1 MREVKMVSIEELED
15 KIHEEEV
22 KARYDSIDTELLNE
36 LDKAR
41 QWYVNYTKK
50 EYHPISHQLEV
61 EERSAPQFGLTDK
74 YVEESID
81 EFYMMSIGVMALSYS
96 IGFAFFISL
105 MSALFGN

>member
-1 MREVKMVSIEELED
+1 MVSIEELED

-22 KARYDSIDTELLNE
+22 KARYDSLDTKELNE
-36 LDKAR
+36 LDKAHK
-41 QWYVNYTKK
+41 WYVEYTKK
-50 EYHPISHQLEV
+50 EYQPISYQVNQESQ
-61 EERSAPQFGLTDK
+61 SAPQFGLTDK